1 MNLEI
6 KELDDLS
13 SIKEISNFSS
23 FQDWVGENL
32 SKSFYLGIMY
42 AINKGKLE
50 VIIPKN
56 ENGIKLL
63 DSINKSVNL
72 VKKYVPI
79 ISESIIL
86 NLGIAKPH
94 VIATNIIKNL
104 KVLEEEEYIG
114 ISFILGY
121 CLYRL
126 QNE

>member
-23 FQDWVGENL
+23 FQDWAGENL

-56 ENGIKLL
+56 ENGMKLL
-63 DSINKSVNL
+63 DSINKSVKL

-86 NLGIAKPH
+86 NLEIAKPH

-104 KVLEEEEYIG
+104 KVLEEGEYIG

-121 CLYRL
+121 CLCRL

>member
-13 SIKEISNFSS
+13 SIEEISNFSS

-32 SKSFYLGIMY
+32 SKSFYLGTMY

-63 DSINKSVNL
+63 DSINKSVKL
-72 VKKYVPI
+72 AKKYVPI

-94 VIATNIIKNL
+94 IIATNIIKNL

-121 CLYRL
+121 CLCRL